1 MGAHSPI
8 LAAGMSEA
16 EHAAG
21 EPAAAAD
28 LPLRLRDAL
37 GRRKSLASAP
47 AGDWKLPLIGH
58 LPLQKQLSILSTVMA
73 LSLAASLLFVGLNT
87 RSGNIASAQTQL
99 ASDALMH
106 SQRIGKAA
114 PNAVQGNPEAF
125 RQLEESR
132 NELNQDF
139 RLMLRGGTYH
149 GRDIGESRSALLAA
163 VADARKKWAS
173 SDRAASHPRPA
184 QCPDRASR

>member
-8 LAAGMSEA
+8 LAAGMPEA
-16 EHAAG
+16 Q
-21 EPAAAAD
+21 PAAEAPGSAAD

-58 LPLQKQLSILSTVMA
+58 FPLQKQLSILSTVMA

-106 SQRIGKAA
+106 SQRLGKAA
-114 PNAVQGNPEAF
+114 PNAVQGNP
-125 RQLEESR
+125 
-132 NELNQDF
+132 D
-139 RLMLRGGTYH
+139 
-149 GRDIGESRSALLAA
+149 
-163 VADARKKWAS
+163 RKS
-173 SDRAASHPRPA
+173 VV
-184 QCPDRASR
+184 

>member
-1 MGAHSPI
+1 MGDHSSI
-8 LAAGMSEA
+8 LADGAV
-16 EHAAG
+16 
-21 EPAAAAD
+21 PAATISPDD

-37 GRRKSLASAP
+37 GRRKTLASAP
-47 AGDWKLPLIGH
+47 AADLKLPLIGH
-58 LPLQKQLSILSTVMA
+58 LPLQKQLSVLTTVMA
-73 LSLAASLLFVGLNT
+73 LSLAASLLFVTFNT

-106 SQRIGKAA
+106 SQRLGKAA

-139 RLMLRGGTYH
+139 RLMARGGSYH
-149 GRDIGESRSALLAA
+149 GRDIGESRAGRWRRWPMRA
-163 VADARKKWAS
+163 KNGP
-173 SDRAASHPRPA
+173 AASARPEPCCA
-184 QCPDRASR
+184 